1 MYNIALLTL
10 RWAHTSLFCMS
21 RAQKLYAFAVMLL
34 LAVYLVWLATDI
46 VGWLGLVLLVAELIF
61 AGSLALFLRNHWTQR
76 QVRRPSNGAEG
87 LLDVFLPVVNEPLDL
102 FEQTVAAAC
111 AIEYGPKKVYI
122 LDDGG
127 RPEVAEIARQ
137 YGAKYLARGTSEH
150 YKAGNMNYAL
160 ACSYGDFILA
170 LDADQV
176 VSPKIAKHLLGH
188 FAADSQLAFVTTRQ
202 QFALPKGDFNHETLF
217 YDHMQAGK
225 NADNAAI
232 STGSGV
238 IYRRSAV
245 ESIGGFQTWN
255 IVEDF
260 YTSYV
265 LHQHGFR
272 SLYMN
277 RAYTTG
283 TAPVDLPMIYKQRG
297 TWALDSMRMF
307 FKRNPLLVRGLTWR
321 QRLHYFESGVGYV
334 VPAVVIPGIFLLVAV
349 SSLLNVPLFR
359 HPEAYA
365 VLRTASMAGVLGLF
379 YWMGNRN
386 LVSMRFWIGLFP
398 VYFKALVLAL
408 LPGKAKYKVTSKT
421 VEAEERSTELVVPHL
436 LLLVA
441 NVDALVWV
449 QLHAPNLAQE
459 LSQLVW
465 TGVMAYW
472 FAPVV
477 AKAWL
482 LDPLLRAQR
491 QPRTVR
497 SFWTA
502 LDATLQT
509 ELRLAR

>member
-1 MYNIALLTL
+1 
-10 RWAHTSLFCMS
+10 
-21 RAQKLYAFAVMLL
+21 
-34 LAVYLVWLATDI
+34 
-46 VGWLGLVLLVAELIF
+46 
-61 AGSLALFLRNHWTQR
+61 
-76 QVRRPSNGAEG
+76 
-87 LLDVFLPVVNEPLDL
+87 
-102 FEQTVAAAC
+102 
-111 AIEYGPKKVYI
+111 
-122 LDDGG
+122 
-127 RPEVAEIARQ
+127 
-137 YGAKYLARGTSEH
+137 
-150 YKAGNMNYAL
+150 
-160 ACSYGDFILA
+160 
-170 LDADQV
+170 
-176 VSPKIAKHLLGH
+176 
-188 FAADSQLAFVTTRQ
+188 
-202 QFALPKGDFNHETLF
+202 
-217 YDHMQAGK
+217 
-225 NADNAAI
+225 
-232 STGSGV
+232 
-238 IYRRSAV
+238 
-245 ESIGGFQTWN
+245 
-255 IVEDF
+255 
-260 YTSYV
+260 
-265 LHQHGFR
+265 
-272 SLYMN
+272 
-277 RAYTTG
+277 
-283 TAPVDLPMIYKQRG
+283 
-297 TWALDSMRMF
+297 
-307 FKRNPLLVRGLTWR
+307 
-321 QRLHYFESGVGYV
+321 
-334 VPAVVIPGIFLLVAV
+334 
-349 SSLLNVPLFR
+349 
-359 HPEAYA
+359 
-365 VLRTASMAGVLGLF
+365 MAGVLGLF